1 MTPGGPGVRG
11 RPSQAEG
18 PPGDGPALDLRL
30 LPAALLSW
38 LTVILGLT
46 AGWVAAAL
54 VTIAAALAVLLAW
67 VRLRRGDGSRP
78 VGAPVAPGVLAAAG
92 CVTAAGLVITSAAY
106 QLAHHPLRPSAE
118 RSSAATVR
126 VVLTGDPAPIFD
138 GGAVGYGGRP
148 GGAAQFAIPAELLG
162 ARADGASW
170 SVGGRL
176 LLIAPRD
183 GWAELLPGVEL
194 TAAGLLAPATRADL
208 TVAVLR
214 VRGPPAEVTAP
225 PWWQRAA
232 DTLRDGL
239 RAAAGSVLPEQS
251 AALLPSL
258 AIGDTSAMSWTL
270 REEFR
275 TTGLL
280 HLTAVSGA
288 NVAMVCGAVFGLLAL
303 LHAGPRTRVL
313 LALLAL
319 VGFVVL
325 ARPSPSV
332 LRAAVMGAVALL
344 AMLVGR
350 RRSVLPALAAAILG
364 LLLVDPALG
373 TDPGFALSVLATAAL
388 VLLAPR
394 WSAWLRRLG
403 VPPGVAEALAVPAA
417 AHLVTAP
424 VVAGL
429 SGQVSLVAVL
439 ANLLAAPAVAPVTVL
454 GVLAAAVSPASPML
468 AELCAWLARP
478 AVGWLVWVAH
488 WGATVPGAAL
498 AWPAGVTGAVL
509 LLAVVLGGALLL
521 RHRRLRAVL
530 LAAAIGVLLIVIPTR
545 FVTPGWP
552 AAGWAAVACDVGQGD
567 AIVLATGQAGRAVL
581 VDTGTEA
588 GAVDG
593 CLSRLGVAA
602 LSLVVITHLH
612 ADHLG
617 GLAAALGG
625 RAVGAVA
632 VGPVH
637 QPAWA
642 DQRVGRL
649 AAERGIP
656 VLELRAGQQLDW
668 PALSLRVL
676 GPVDPARPVDPS
688 DGTDVNN
695 GSLVLRASTPIGTL
709 LLTGDVELLAQASL
723 LTSGVDLRADVLKIP
738 HHGSRYSSPA
748 FLEAV
753 RPRLVLVSVG
763 AGNRYGHPN
772 ATVLDLLH
780 RAGALVRRTDES
792 GDVAVVASRDGPAAV
807 ARGHPR
813 PAPRRG

>member
-1 MTPGGPGVRG
+1 MTEDWP
-11 RPSQAEG
+11 
-18 PPGDGPALDLRL
+18 DGEQLDLRL
-30 LPAALLSW
+30 VPAALLSW

-46 AGWVAAAL
+46 AGWGASGVVTLGAAVAAAL
-54 VTIAAALAVLLAW
+54 AG
-67 VRLRRGDGSRP
+67 VRPRRVPGSR
-78 VGAPVAPGVLAAAG
+78 VAAGVLAAAG
-92 CVTAAGLVITSAAY
+92 CVTAAGLVVTSAAY
-106 QLAHHPLRPSAE
+106 QLVHHPLRPLAE

-126 VVLTGDPAPIFD
+126 VVLTGDPAPVFD
-138 GGAVGYGGRP
+138 GAAAGYGGRP
-148 GGAAQFAIPAELLG
+148 GGATQFAVPAALER
-162 ARADGASW
+162 AEADGSTWAT
-170 SVGGRL
+170 GGRL

-183 GWAELLPGVEL
+183 GWAEQLPGVRL
-194 TAAGLLAPATRADL
+194 TASGLLAPATRADL

-214 VRGPPAEVTAP
+214 VRGPPTGITAP
-225 PWWQRAA
+225 PWWQRVA

-239 RAAAGSVLPEQS
+239 SAAASSVLPERS

-288 NVAMVCGAVFGLLAL
+288 NVALVCAAVFGLLIL
-303 LHAGPRTRVL
+303 LRAGPRTRVL
-313 LALLAL
+313 VAAVALI
-319 VGFVVL
+319 GFVVL

-332 LRAAVMGAVALL
+332 LRAAVMGGVALL
-344 AMLVGR
+344 AVLVGR
-350 RRSVLPALAAAILG
+350 RRSALPALAVAVLG
-364 LLLVDPALG
+364 LLLIDPALG
-373 TDPGFALSVLATAAL
+373 TDPGFALSVLATGAL

-403 VPPGVAEALAVPAA
+403 LPPGVAEAVAVPAA

-429 SGQVSLVAVL
+429 SGQVSLVAVV
-439 ANLLAAPAVAPVTVL
+439 ANLLAAPAIAPVTVL
-454 GVLAAAVSPASPML
+454 GVLAAAVSPISPLL
-468 AELCAWLARP
+468 AEACAWLATP

-488 WGATVPGAAL
+488 WGAGVPGAAL
-498 AWPAGVTGAVL
+498 GWPAGVWGAAL
-509 LLAVVLGGALLL
+509 LTVVVFGGALLL
-521 RHRRLRAVL
+521 RHRRLRAL
-530 LAAAIGVLLIVIPTR
+530 LVAAVIGALLILVPTR

-552 AAGWAAVACDVGQGD
+552 VAGWSAVACDVGQGD
-567 AIVLATGQAGRAVL
+567 AVVLATGQPGRAVL

-588 GAVDG
+588 GTVDG
-593 CLSRLGVAA
+593 CLARLGVGA

-625 RAVGAVA
+625 RSVGAVA
-632 VGPVH
+632 TGPVH

-642 DQRVGRL
+642 DERVRRVAAEQRV
-649 AAERGIP
+649 P
-656 VLELRAGQQLDW
+656 VVELRAGERLDW
-668 PALSLRVL
+668 PALSLSVL
-676 GPVDPARPVDPS
+676 GPLDPERRIDAS

-695 GSLVLRASTPIGTL
+695 SSVVLRASTPTGTL
-709 LLTGDVELLAQASL
+709 LLTGDIELLAQATL
-723 LTSGVDLRADVLKIP
+723 LTAGTDLRADVLKIP

-748 FLEAV
+748 FLAAV
-753 RPRLVLVSVG
+753 HPRLVLVSVG

-772 ATVLDLLH
+772 ATVLDAL
-780 RAGALVRRTDES
+780 RQGGALVRRTDES
-792 GDVAVVASRDGPAAV
+792 GDVAVVASRDGPVAV

-813 PAPRRG
+813 PAPGRG

>member
-1 MTPGGPGVRG
+1 MNGSRSGSTATRSGPT
-11 RPSQAEG
+11 
-18 PPGDGPALDLRL
+18 DGQPALDLRL

-46 AGWVAAAL
+46 AGWAAAAA
-54 VTIAAALAVLLAW
+54 VTVLAALAVPPAW
-67 VRLRRGDGSRP
+67 VRLRRRPDSRL
-78 VGAPVAPGVLAAAG
+78 APGVLAAAG
-92 CVTAAGLVITSAAY
+92 CVTAAGLVITLTGY

-118 RSSAATVR
+118 RASAATAR
-126 VVLTGDPAPIFD
+126 VVLSGDPAPVFD
-138 GGAVGYGGRP
+138 GAAAGYGGRQ
-148 GGAAQFAIPAELLG
+148 GGASQFAIPAELVN
-162 ARADGASW
+162 ASADGAHW
-170 SVGGRL
+170 TVGGRL

-194 TAAGLLAPATRADL
+194 TASGLLAPATRADL

-214 VRGPPAEVTAP
+214 VRGPPSEVTPP
-225 PWWQRAA
+225 PWWQRVA
-232 DTLRDGL
+232 DALRDGL
-239 RAAAGSVLPEQS
+239 RGAAAAVLPEQS

-258 AIGDTSAMSWTL
+258 AIGDTSAMPWTL

-288 NVAMVCGAVFGLLAL
+288 NVAMVCAAVFGLLAL
-303 LHAGPRTRVL
+303 LRAGPRARVL

-319 VGFVVL
+319 VGFVIL

-344 AMLVGR
+344 AVLVGR
-350 RRSVLPALAAAILG
+350 RRSVLPALAAAVLG

-373 TDPGFALSVLATAAL
+373 TDPGFALSVLATGAL

-394 WSAWLRRLG
+394 WSAWLRQLG

-424 VVAGL
+424 LVAGL
-429 SGQVSLVAVL
+429 SGQVSLVAVV

-454 GVLAAAVSPASPML
+454 GVLAAVVSPASSVL
-468 AELCAWLARP
+468 AQLCAWLAKP

-498 AWPAGVTGAVL
+498 TWPAGIRGAAL
-509 LLAVVLGGALLL
+509 LTVAVIVGVLLL
-521 RHRRLRAVL
+521 RHRRLRAL
-530 LAAAIGVLLIVIPTR
+530 LVAAVIGVLLIVIPTR

-552 AAGWAAVACDVGQGD
+552 AAGWSAVACDVGQGD
-567 AIVLATGQAGRAVL
+567 AVVLATGQAGRGVL
-581 VDTGTEA
+581 VDTGTEE

-593 CLSRLGVAA
+593 CLSRLGISV

-632 VGPVH
+632 LGPAH

-642 DQRVGRL
+642 DERVHRA
-649 AAERGIP
+649 AAERNIP

-676 GPVDPARPVDPS
+676 GPVDPADPVDPS

-695 GSLVLRASTPIGTL
+695 TSLVLRATAPTGTL

-723 LTSGVDLRADVLKIP
+723 LTSGVDLRADVLKVP
-738 HHGSRYSSPA
+738 HHGSRYTSPG
-748 FLEAV
+748 FLAAV
-753 RPRLVLVSVG
+753 RPRLALVSVG
-763 AGNRYGHPN
+763 AGNTYGHPN
-772 ATVLDLLH
+772 ATVLDALR
-780 RAGALVRRTDES
+780 RAGTLVRRTDES
-792 GDVAVVASRDGPAAV
+792 GDVAVVASRDGPVAV

-813 PAPRRG
+813 PAPRQRGRG